1 MGLPKFFKDDSESMK
16 YEETIDFFLSW
27 TIRCADIVYKKEN
40 EIVYNYSKLILQKLL
55 LNFSISNEL
64 IFKNIKVWK
73 QHSNIDLWV
82 ELTIEDY
89 GIEQKAAIIIENK
102 MYSSIRNCQ
111 LEKYNKIA
119 TEYYK
124 TDNIKIAY
132 IFLRPDYEIGNK
144 TNEKAKC
151 KELGY
156 MYLNLEELKDALP
169 NKKTKNHLFDEFWFN
184 W

>member
-27 TIRCADIVYKKEN
+27 TIRCADIVYKKED

-55 LNFSISNEL
+55 SNFSISDES

-82 ELTIEDY
+82 ELTIEVK
-89 GIEQKAAIIIENK
+89 GIEEKAAIIIENK
-102 MYSSIRNCQ
+102 MYSSIRNGQ
-111 LEKYNKIA
+111 LEKYIEIA

-124 TDNIKIAY
+124 NDDRKIEF
-132 IFLRPDYEIGNK
+132 IFIRPDYEIGNK
-144 TNEKAKC
+144 TNEKALC
-151 KELGY
+151 EELGY
-156 MYLNLEELKDALP
+156 TYLNLEELKDVLL